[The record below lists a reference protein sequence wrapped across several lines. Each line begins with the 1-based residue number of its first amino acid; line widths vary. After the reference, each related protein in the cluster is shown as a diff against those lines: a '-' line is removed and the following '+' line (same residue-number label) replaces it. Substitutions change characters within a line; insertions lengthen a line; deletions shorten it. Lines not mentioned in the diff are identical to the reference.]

1 MTFTIGTQNIYGGNV
16 QLADT
21 INNFAHNNPDL
32 NSELKGLLIELQTTI
47 VGSSLATQDKQ
58 QAITAAQTLADVS
71 KKPSVEQKS
80 LVSET
85 VEYFKKLSEDL
96 NGIPET
102 ALKLAETAA
111 KIALWFGV

>member
-1 MTFTIGTQNIYGGNV
+1 MTFTIGTSHIYGGNV
-16 QLADT
+16 QLAET

-47 VGSSLATQDKQ
+47 STSPLATQDKQ
-58 QAITAAQTLADVS
+58 QAITAAQTLADVPE
-71 KKPSVEQKS
+71 KPSAEQKS

-85 VEYFKKLSEDL
+85 VGYFKKLSEDL
-96 NGIPET
+96 NSIPET
-102 ALKLAETAA
+102 ALKLGEIAA